1 MASLIEKLL
10 RTGDKKTL
18 RQLRNYADS
27 INALEDS
34 FKTFT
39 DAELR
44 EETNQLRARHQD
56 GAQLDDLLPEAFAAV
71 REASVSLSRSTPVS
85 TPMPCSIATTSSVA
99 R

>member
-27 INALEDS
+27 INALESS

-44 EETNQLRARHQD
+44 EETDRLRARHLD
-56 GAQLDDLLPEAFAAV
+56 GETLEDLLPEAFAAV
-71 REASVSLSRSTPVS
+71 REASSPNPRHAPLRCPADGRRR
-85 TPMPCSIATTSSVA
+85 PPPGQH